1 MDEWCADLAAV
12 LEAERAPRAV
22 VAGHCLGANIAV
34 EFARRDPGA
43 VLGLVLIEPMLRGA
57 LPGSLSATARLR
69 PLSGPVV
76 WVIPGPQPLGTRPPP
91 VVTPCLVAGVP

>member
-43 VLGLVLIEPMLRGA
+43 VVGLVLIEPMLRDA
-57 LPGSLSATARLR
+57 LRGSLSATARLR
-69 PLSGPVV
+69 PLSVPVV
-76 WVIPGPQPLGTRPPP
+76 WLGPAPHGPGPPRRRVAPPD
-91 VVTPCLVAGVP
+91 LAGAD